1 MPADNDSQPSP
12 FVLGVIMLDT
22 RFPRLP
28 GDIGNPASF
37 AFETRYRRVPA
48 ARVSSVVTPDA
59 MAPDVTSAILAAA
72 RDLEREGARAIA
84 TSCGFLGA
92 LDDALRAAAGVPVLS
107 SALLLLPFLR
117 TLYGDRPI
125 GVLTFDG
132 RSLGP
137 RHFGAAGDHG
147 TLVEG
152 LEDGRELFPVIS
164 QDRPVLD
171 AGRGCA
177 DACTAAER
185 LVKRQPGLAAILL
198 ECTNLS
204 PYRAAIAAAAG
215 KPVHDLVQA
224 LHWLA
229 GVTAPRLSD
238 RGNP

>member
-12 FVLGVIMLDT
+12 FVLGVVMLDT

-59 MAPDVTSAILAAA
+59 MAPDVASAILAAA
-72 RDLEREGARAIA
+72 RDLEREGAQAIA

-107 SALLLLPFLR
+107 SALMLLPFLR

-171 AGRGCA
+171 AGRGRA

-185 LVKRQPGLAAILL
+185 LVKRQPDLAAILL